1 MPFNSSN
8 TVLTSAA
15 PEAEVGRSMKYL
27 KQILIAAV
35 SAAVVSLFGAQLLS
49 GVAAQQRGSSRFTAD
64 DYLAIRQLAAR
75 YPHVLNTAANNGNDY
90 ADLFTSDGVLV
101 GRAVPFSQ
109 GREQLAALG
118 RLGRS
123 AQNPGGTLQV
133 RHYAMNHVITP
144 TADGATGT
152 QYLAVIVPGDGQSK
166 PGFVSQGGR
175 FDDVYAKTPQGWR
188 FKRRTYV
195 PSREGY

>member
-1 MPFNSSN
+1 
-8 TVLTSAA
+8 
-15 PEAEVGRSMKYL
+15 MKQW
-27 KQILIAAV
+27 KPVVI
-35 SAAVVSLFGAQLLS
+35 AVVGVGVLALSLAQRPS
-49 GVAAQQRGSSRFTAD
+49 SVEAQQRASPELTAE
-64 DYLAIRQLAAR
+64 DYIAIRQLVAR
-75 YPHVLNTAANNGNDY
+75 YPHVLNTSANNGNDY

-109 GREQLAALG
+109 GRQQLAALG

-144 TADGATGT
+144 TAEGATGT
-152 QYLAVIVPGDGQSK
+152 QYLAVIFPGDGQER
-166 PGFVSQGGR
+166 PGSVNQGGR
-175 FDDVYAKTPQGWR
+175 FDDVYAKTSQGWR

>member
-1 MPFNSSN
+1 MKLWKPVFA
-8 TVLTSAA
+8 TV
-15 PEAEVGRSMKYL
+15 VGVGVL
-27 KQILIAAV
+27 ALIV
-35 SAAVVSLFGAQLLS
+35 AQWQEKAS
-49 GVAAQQRGSSRFTAD
+49 AQQASRPGLTAD
-64 DYLAIRQLAAR
+64 DYIAIRQLVAR
-75 YPHVLNTAANNGNDY
+75 YPHVLNTSANKGYDY

-123 AQNPGGTLQV
+123 DRNPGGTLQV

-144 TADGATGT
+144 TAAGATGT
-152 QYLAVIVPGDGQSK
+152 QYLAVIFPGDGEGR
-166 PGFVSQGGR
+166 PGSVNQGGR

>member
-1 MPFNSSN
+1 MIGASMNNRTAPTTALGVAIAVLLSL
-8 TVLTSAA
+8 TVLPAQKATEREAPAA
-15 PEAEVGRSMKYL
+15 ATASLTALDRIQIQQLVRKYAWAL
-27 KQILIAAV
+27 D
-35 SAAVVSLFGAQLLS
+35 S
-49 GVAAQQRGSSRFTAD
+49 GDNYGYA
-64 DYLAIRQLAAR
+64 
-75 YPHVLNTAANNGNDY
+75 Y
-90 ADLFTSDGVLV
+90 ADLFTPDGVLV

>member
-1 MPFNSSN
+1 
-8 TVLTSAA
+8 
-15 PEAEVGRSMKYL
+15 MKQW
-27 KQILIAAV
+27 KPVVI
-35 SAAVVSLFGAQLLS
+35 AVVGIGMLALSLAQRS
-49 GVAAQQRGSSRFTAD
+49 SSVQAQQRGNPGLTAD
-64 DYLAIRQLAAR
+64 DYVAIQQLVAR

-152 QYLAVIVPGDGQSK
+152 QYLAVVFPGDGQAR
-166 PGFVSQGGR
+166 PGSVNQGGR
-175 FDDVYAKTPQGWR
+175 FDDIYAKTPQGWR